1 MFIFKILLQY
11 NQNLKNNTTIQ
22 NVQSKSRFLVIITGT
37 KWRFIDLYLYI
48 KSQKIKKL
56 MLYKFNCIF
65 FERIFEWFEI
75 KWINII
81 DKK

>member
-48 KSQKIKKL
+48 KSQKIKNNAL
-56 MLYKFNCIF
+56 
-65 FERIFEWFEI
+65 
-75 KWINII
+75 
-81 DKK
+81 